1 MAIALTDLAELTV
14 SYGAPAIARV
24 KDPAL
29 RALAVATRDA
39 DKARALALSEDTR
52 RAARDYTPE
61 QTAAIKSLTGVYWPR
76 SRAVRNTL
84 SQVREVI
91 RRHFDRHDDEIHLF
105 EAEVYDL
112 LYREDR
118 LIRLAALIGRAS
130 ARVGRFPISLND
142 QDMRTTRF
150 TRSASWRHFG
160 FKGGRDA
167 ATSDVEPAEIV
178 QGAFVRA
185 IENGDA
191 INGVP
196 TYGAL
201 FGHVQAERSALTRRA
216 NLARAAFMQAA
227 LGHVSTA
234 VESWPEMT
242 DKHSMRLLGT
252 RNYATLDDHRLSL
265 AIAHRDAE
273 LETIDDTVTH
283 DARTEELAR
292 VADAREFHL
301 VIARVLM
308 GGATLAEIADAMNLN
323 VETIKAKAVA
333 SRADSLRVIDT
344 GIDHS
349 ERSAD
354 MHRAAERERDVM
366 TAQTAHAE
374 ALRARRVA
382 AETVHYALSR

>member
-1 MAIALTDLAELTV
+1 MAIAITDLAALTV
-14 SYGAPAIARV
+14 SYGAGAMQRV
-24 KDPAL
+24 KDPAI
-29 RALAVATRDA
+29 RALAIATRDA
-39 DKARALALSEDTR
+39 DKARALTLSEDSK

-61 QTAAIKSLTGVYWPR
+61 QTAAIESLTGVYWPR
-76 SRAVRNTL
+76 ARAVRNAL
-84 SQVREVI
+84 SVVRATI
-91 RRHFDRHDDEIHLF
+91 KAHFDRHD
-105 EAEVYDL
+105 AEGTLSQAL
-112 LYREDR
+112 LWDAMVREER
-118 LIRLAALIGRAS
+118 LLILSALIGRAS
-130 ARVGRFPISLND
+130 ARIGRFPLSRND
-142 QDMRTTRF
+142 MDMRTTRF

-185 IENGDA
+185 IESGDA

-227 LGHVSTA
+227 LGHVTTA

-273 LETIDDTVTH
+273 LETIDDAVTH
-283 DARTEELAR
+283 DARTAELDR
-292 VADAREFHL
+292 VSDAREFHL
-301 VIARVLM
+301 VIARVLEN
-308 GGATLAEIADAMNLN
+308 GATLDEIADAMGLR
-323 VETIKAKAVA
+323 VETIK
-333 SRADSLRVIDT
+333 SRAIESRDASLRVIDT

-349 ERSAD
+349 ERSVD
-354 MHRAAERERDVM
+354 MHRAAEREREVM
-366 TAQTAHAE
+366 LAQTRHAE

-382 AETVHYALSR
+382 AETMHYALSR